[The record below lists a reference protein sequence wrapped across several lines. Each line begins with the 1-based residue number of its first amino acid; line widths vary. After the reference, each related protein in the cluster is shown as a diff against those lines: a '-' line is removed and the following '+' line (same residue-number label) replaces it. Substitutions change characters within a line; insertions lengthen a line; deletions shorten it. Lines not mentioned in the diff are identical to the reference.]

1 MRTAPVAQKLTWL
14 AEYLVESRSQT
25 AKKRNQDAKTQS
37 QTAKAMAR
45 ARVERAG
52 STSTYTHSITRSR
65 IADAHRAQPSLPPCV
80 VSLRIL
86 GAKLANR
93 FTSQK
98 RFLWSV
104 KSQLGPGISE

>member
-14 AEYLVESRSQT
+14 AEYLVESRSQM

-37 QTAKAMAR
+37 QTAKAMAG
-45 ARVERAG
+45 ARVERTG
-52 STSTYTHSITRSR
+52 STLTYI
-65 IADAHRAQPSLPPCV
+65 PPCV

-86 GAKLANR
+86 GAKLDNR

-104 KSQLGPGISE
+104 KAQLGPGISE